1 MLKGE
6 DYMLR
11 EDYEV
16 VIGLEVHA
24 ELSTKTK
31 IFCSCPTEFGGEPN
45 THCCPICMAMPGT
58 LPVLNKKVVEYA
70 IKAGLSTNCNITRV
84 SKNDRKNYF
93 YPDLPKSYQIS
104 QFDMPLCTKGYV
116 EIETENGTKKI
127 GLVRI
132 HIEEDA
138 GKLNHDEFGRG
149 SLVDL
154 NRAGVPLIEIVSE
167 PDLRSVEEV
176 DSYLKKLK
184 SILEYI
190 EVSDCKMQEGSF
202 RADVNV
208 SVRKIGAK
216 EYGTRTEMKNMS
228 SFRSIT
234 RAIEY
239 EAERQVE
246 VLEQG
251 GTIHQETLR
260 WDEVSGKTFSMRDK
274 EDAQDYRYFPEP
286 DLAIINISDEM
297 IEQIRKTLPEMPESR
312 KERYIKEFKLPEYD
326 SNILTSSK
334 YLSDLFESATKVCN
348 NPKAIS
354 NWIMTDIT
362 KILNENEEEP
372 SSIPFTAEQLGKL
385 VCLIDKGIISSKIAK
400 QVLEELF
407 EHPRDPEEII
417 KEKGWLQIS
426 DEGAIKEVVLKIL
439 EANPQSIVDYKA
451 GRDRALGFLVGQA
464 MKETKG
470 KANPQLLNKLFL
482 EELKK

>member
-1 MLKGE
+1 
-6 DYMLR
+6 MLR

-45 THCCPICMAMPGT
+45 THCCPVCMAMPGA

-70 IKAGLSTNCNITRV
+70 IKAGLATNCSITRV

-104 QFDMPLCTKGYV
+104 QYDMPLCTKGYV
-116 EIETENGTKKI
+116 EIKTEDGTKKI

-154 NRAGVPLIEIVSE
+154 NRSGVPLIEIVSE
-167 PDLRSVEEV
+167 PDMRSVEEA

-190 EVSDCKMQEGSF
+190 EVSDCKMQEGSL

-208 SVRKIGAK
+208 SVRKKGAK
-216 EYGTRTEMKNMS
+216 ELGTRTEMKNMN

-239 EAERQVE
+239 EAERQIE
-246 VLEQG
+246 VIENG
-251 GTIHQETLR
+251 GKIEQETLR

-274 EDAQDYRYFPEP
+274 ENAQDYRYFPEP

-297 IEQIRKTLPEMPESR
+297 IENIKKTLPEMPESR
-312 KERYIKEFKLPEYD
+312 RERYIKEFKLPEYD

-334 YLSDLFESATKVCN
+334 YLSDLFEKATAKCN
-348 NPKAIS
+348 NPKAVS

-362 KILNENEEEP
+362 RILNEKEQEP
-372 SSIPFTAEQLGKL
+372 NDIPFTAEELGKL
-385 VCLIDKGIISSKIAK
+385 VILIDKGTISSKIAK

-407 EHPRDPEEII
+407 ENPKDPEDII
-417 KEKGWLQIS
+417 KEKGWIQIS
-426 DEGAIKEVVLKIL
+426 DEGAIKEVVMQIL
-439 EANPQSIVDYKA
+439 EANPQSIADYKA
-451 GRDRALGFLVGQA
+451 GKDRALGFLVGQA
-464 MKETKG
+464 MKQTKG
-470 KANPQLLNKLFL
+470 KANPQMLNKMFI
-482 EELKK
+482 EELNK

>member
-1 MLKGE
+1 
-6 DYMLR
+6 MLR
-11 EDYEV
+11 EDYEM

-45 THCCPICMAMPGT
+45 THCCPVCMAMPGA
-58 LPVLNKKVVEYA
+58 LPVLNKRVVEYA
-70 IKAGLSTNCNITRV
+70 IKAGLATNCDITRV

-116 EIETENGTKKI
+116 EIEEGEDFKKI
-127 GLVRI
+127 GITRI

-154 NRAGVPLIEIVSE
+154 NRSGVPLIEIVSE
-167 PDLRSVEEV
+167 PDMRSVEEA
-176 DSYLKKLK
+176 DKYLKKLK

-190 EVSDCKMQEGSF
+190 EVSDCKMQEGSL

-208 SVRKIGAK
+208 SVRKKGAK
-216 EYGTRTEMKNMS
+216 EFGTRTEMKNMN
-228 SFRSIT
+228 SFRSIA

-246 VLEQG
+246 ELEKG
-251 GTIHQETLR
+251 NKIYQETLR

-286 DLAIINISDEM
+286 DLGIIKISDEM
-297 IEQIRKTLPEMPESR
+297 IEEIRKTLPEMPESR
-312 KERYIKEFKLPEYD
+312 RARYIEEYKLPEYD

-334 YLSDLFESATKVCN
+334 HLSDLFEQATEICK
-348 NPKAIS
+348 NPKAVS

-362 KILNENEEEP
+362 RILNEKEEEP
-372 SSIPFTAEQLGKL
+372 SAIPFTPEELGKL
-385 VCLIDKGIISSKIAK
+385 IILIDKGTISSKIAK

-407 EHPRDPEEII
+407 ENPKDPEDII
-417 KEKGWLQIS
+417 KEKGWIQIS
-426 DEGAIKEVVLKIL
+426 DEGAIKEVVQKIL
-439 EANPQSIVDYKA
+439 EANPASIADYKA
-451 GRDRALGFLVGQA
+451 GKDRALGFLVGQA

-470 KANPQLLNKLFL
+470 KANPQMLNKMFL
-482 EELKK
+482 EELNK

>member
-1 MLKGE
+1 MS
-6 DYMLR
+6 R
-11 EDYEV
+11 EDYEI
-16 VIGLEVHA
+16 VIGLEVHS

-45 THCCPICMAMPGT
+45 SHCCPICMAMPGT
-58 LPVLNKKVVEYA
+58 LPVLNKKVLEYA
-70 IKAGLSTNCNITRV
+70 IKAGLATNCSITKV

-104 QFDMPLCTKGYV
+104 QYDKPLCTNGFV
-116 EIETENGTKKI
+116 EIETENGPKKI

-208 SVRKIGAK
+208 SVRKKGAK
-216 EYGTRTEMKNMS
+216 EFGTRTEMKNMN

-239 EAERQVE
+239 EAERQIE
-246 VLEQG
+246 VIENG
-251 GTIHQETLR
+251 GKIYQETLR

-274 EDAQDYRYFPEP
+274 ENAQDYRYFPEP
-286 DLAIINISDEM
+286 DLAVINISDEM
-297 IEQIRKTLPEMPESR
+297 IENIRKSLPEMPESR
-312 KERYIKEFKLPEYD
+312 RKRYIEEFKLPEYD

-334 YLSDLFESATKVCN
+334 YLSDLFEKATAICN
-348 NPKAIS
+348 NPKAVS

-362 KILNENEEEP
+362 RILNEKEQEP
-372 SSIPFTAEQLGKL
+372 NDIPFTAEHLGKL
-385 VCLIDKGIISSKIAK
+385 VILIDKGTISSKIAK

-407 EHPRDPEEII
+407 ENPKDPEEII
-417 KEKGWLQIS
+417 KEKGWIQIS

-464 MKETKG
+464 MKETRG

-482 EELKK
+482 EELNK